1 MNDIDVYNLRARM
14 KKLLPE
20 LREDGD
26 ILSNNFHVI
35 DIDSYRA
42 GMQVIV
48 NCISRI
54 TGVNFKTIL

>member
-26 ILSNNFHVI
+26 FLSPNLHVT

-42 GMQVIV
+42 GMEVIV
-48 NCISRI
+48 TCITRI
-54 TGVNFKTIL
+54 TGVNFETIL

>member
-26 ILSNNFHVI
+26 ILSNNLHVK
-35 DIDSYRA
+35 DIESYRA
-42 GMQVIV
+42 GMDVVI
-48 NCISRI
+48 NCLSRI
-54 TGVNFKTIL
+54 TGVNFETIL